1 MSIPPK
7 KVAHL
12 GAFQFFDLDRL
23 EENQNQRVASIIYTP
38 LKINGKPGPLQLLGR
53 FSHRSCMNLLGNS
66 SFNSFC
72 RAFPVCR
79 SPHNHQQMLQASHS
93 NKWLPHRW
101 GLGWR
106 GVPRFSNRLRRQ
118 RRCPQQTRCQR
129 SGENGVMSQS
139 EGHKKDWKKYEL
151 RATNWEVRQCSS
163 SYENT
168 NYMDVGDGLIW
179 GTWLL
184 INFSPHPMSYCMR
197 LLQWTARETTTCKFH
212 EKFFGRRCHTKC

>member
-38 LKINGKPGPLQLLGR
+38 LKINGEPGPLQLLGR

-79 SPHNHQQMLQASHS
+79 SPHNHQQMLQVSHS
-93 NKWLPHRW
+93 NKWLPHQW

-129 SGENGVMSQS
+129 SGENGVMSQL
-139 EGHKKDWKKYEL
+139 EGHKKDWKKIWVTSHEL
-151 RATNWEVRQCSS
+151 RGTSMFWFIWKYQLHGCW
-163 SYENT
+163 
-168 NYMDVGDGLIW
+168 GLIW